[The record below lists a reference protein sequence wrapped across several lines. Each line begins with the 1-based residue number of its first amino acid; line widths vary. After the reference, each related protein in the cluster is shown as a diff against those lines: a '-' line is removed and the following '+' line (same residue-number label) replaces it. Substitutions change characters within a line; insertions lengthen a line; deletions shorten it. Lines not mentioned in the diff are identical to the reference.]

1 MIPQTDNPGQKKDRP
16 LSAPESKK
24 EPVFNFEVKP
34 TKNSVLR
41 ISLSKK
47 GAKVTPLFGIELSE
61 MWRLQKE
68 KYPGDESL
76 NDKPWVLKVLAER
89 IVSLNGM
96 GTLGI
101 FRISGDCEDVQR
113 CKKALND
120 WKPHK
125 A

>member
-1 MIPQTDNPGQKKDRP
+1 MIPQTDNPGQKTERP
-16 LSAPESKK
+16 LSTPQFKKELVKSVLKISSFSKK
-24 EPVFNFEVKP
+24 EVKG
-34 TKNSVLR
+34 TS
-41 ISLSKK
+41 
-47 GAKVTPLFGIELSE
+47 LFGIELSE

-76 NDKPWVLKVLAER
+76 NDKPWALKVLAER
-89 IVSLNGM
+89 IVSLNGK

>member
-1 MIPQTDNPGQKKDRP
+1 MIPQGDNHGQKKDRP
-16 LSAPESKK
+16 LSTPKFKKELRASVEVKITKKSVIRISFSKK
-24 EPVFNFEVKP
+24 E
-34 TKNSVLR
+34 
-41 ISLSKK
+41 
-47 GAKVTPLFGIELSE
+47 AKVTSLFGIELSE

-113 CKKALND
+113 CEKALND